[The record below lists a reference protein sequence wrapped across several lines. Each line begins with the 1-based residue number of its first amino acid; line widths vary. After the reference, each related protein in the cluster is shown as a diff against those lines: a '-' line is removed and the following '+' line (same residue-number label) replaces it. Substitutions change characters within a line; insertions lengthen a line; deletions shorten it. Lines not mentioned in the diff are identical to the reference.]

1 MKRCTQVVSRAYP
14 GRGRSSRAGPEICRD
29 AQPPSHAVTPGEAP
43 GPPPI
48 RDGAFHAYFVFDV
61 ADTIDL
67 ARLASVGGEGVAPAP
82 LQLRPEASSGFIEF
96 ETEPVVARVPAGP
109 GNAAARAKIF
119 DYGVVS
125 IRFTVPFTGS
135 WSDYAAFTRRLRRD
149 EELPQEARDALDA
162 LLHEIAAALDE
173 PHEPLVED
181 YFVFEVEAFESPGD
195 SGALL
200 RLHGGALASLVLC
213 EERRL
218 TVTESAEALRINFSY
233 FDDDLSVIQWDTAFV
248 YDRGEGAQSAL
259 DILEFA
265 NTQLAELRT
274 YDKRLDDE
282 LDTIYA
288 LDPKRPTR
296 RFGRRQA
303 QDAADRLRYL
313 IVDIAEL
320 TDRSSNAL
328 KIIGDAY
335 YARFYR
341 GAAGRLGLAD
351 WQRQIDSK
359 VATVNEMYRFFTDQ
373 AQASRSEFLEII
385 IVLLIAFELV
395 VGLLE
400 LRH

>member
-1 MKRCTQVVSRAYP
+1 MT
-14 GRGRSSRAGPEICRD
+14 
-29 AQPPSHAVTPGEAP
+29 PSHHSRSTEFAHGSGKRPSVPTPQA
-43 GPPPI
+43 I
-48 RDGAFHAYFVFDV
+48 RSGAFHAFFVYDV

-67 ARLASVGGEGVAPAP
+67 ARLGSVGGADVARAP
-82 LQLRPEASSGFIEF
+82 LQLRREASSGFIEF
-96 ETEPVVARVPAGP
+96 ETQPVVVSMAPRP
-109 GNAAARAKIF
+109 GGFAARAKIF

-125 IRFTVPFTGS
+125 IRLSLPFAGS
-135 WSDYAAFTRRLRRD
+135 WAEFAGFTRRLRRN
-149 EELPQEARDALDA
+149 EELVLEGDAVLESV
-162 LLHEIAAALDE
+162 LGEIAGALDE
-173 PHEPLVED
+173 PHDSLVED
-181 YFVFEVEAFESPGD
+181 YFVFEVEAFETPV
-195 SGALL
+195 GAADLL
-200 RLHGGALASLVLC
+200 NDHAGALASLVLC

-218 TVTESAEALRINFSY
+218 MPAEAAEALRINFAY
-233 FDDDLSVIQWDTAFV
+233 FDDDLAIVQWDTAFV
-248 YDRGEGAQSAL
+248 YDRGDGAQAAL

-265 NTQLAELRT
+265 NSQLVELRT
-274 YDKRLDDE
+274 YDKRLDAE

-341 GAAGRLGLAD
+341 GAAGRLGLKD
-351 WQRQIDSK
+351 WQKQIDSK
-359 VATVNEMYRFFTDQ
+359 VETVNEMYRFFTDQ
-373 AQASRSEFLEII
+373 AQTSRSEVLEII
-385 IVLLIAFELV
+385 VILLIALELV
-395 VGLLE
+395 LGLFT

>member
-1 MKRCTQVVSRAYP
+1 
-14 GRGRSSRAGPEICRD
+14 
-29 AQPPSHAVTPGEAP
+29 
-43 GPPPI
+43 
-48 RDGAFHAYFVFDV
+48 VFDV

-67 ARLASVGGEGVAPAP
+67 ERLATVGGEGVARAP
-82 LQLRPEASSGFIEF
+82 LHLRREASPGFIEF
-96 ETEPVVARVPAGP
+96 ETQPIVARVPTAFGD
-109 GNAAARAKIF
+109 GSARVKIF

-125 IRFTVPFTGS
+125 IRFTVAFAGP
-135 WSDYAAFTRRLRRD
+135 WNAYAALGRRMRLD
-149 EELPQEARDALDA
+149 DQLPVLAGAALDRVLA
-162 LLHEIAAALDE
+162 EIAGALDE
-173 PHEPLVED
+173 PHAPLVED
-181 YFVFEVEAFESPGD
+181 YLVFEIDAFEVPTD
-195 SGALL
+195 AGALL
-200 RLHGGALASLVLC
+200 GTHAGALASLVLC

-218 TVTESAEALRINFSY
+218 TAGERDEALRVNFAY
-233 FDDDLSVIQWDTAFV
+233 FDDDLSVIQWDTALV
-248 YDRGEGAQSAL
+248 YDRREGAQATL

-274 YDKRLDDE
+274 YDRRLDAE

-335 YARFYR
+335 YARLYR
-341 GAAGRLGLAD
+341 GAAARLGLKD
-351 WQRQIDSK
+351 WQKQIDSK
-359 VATVNEMYRFFTDQ
+359 LETVNEMYRFFTDQ

-385 IVLLIAFELV
+385 VILLIAFEGI
-395 VGLLE
+395 VGLFA

>member
-1 MKRCTQVVSRAYP
+1 MDTLSSAREASVDARSKDAGMEMTAPATPPAIRA
-14 GRGRSSRAGPEICRD
+14 
-29 AQPPSHAVTPGEAP
+29 
-43 GPPPI
+43 
-48 RDGAFHAYFVFDV
+48 GAFHAYFVYDV

-67 ARLASVGGEGVAPAP
+67 ERLVTVGGEGVARAP
-82 LQLRPEASSGFIEF
+82 LQLRREASPGFIEF
-96 ETEPVVARVPAGP
+96 ETQPIVARLPTTFGS
-109 GNAAARAKIF
+109 GSARVKIF

-125 IRFTVPFTGS
+125 LRFTLPFAGA
-135 WSDYAAFTRRLRRD
+135 WEAYAALGRQLRLD
-149 EELPQEARDALDA
+149 DQLPALAAAALDRV
-162 LLHEIAAALDE
+162 LVEIASALDE
-173 PHEPLVED
+173 PHAPIVED
-181 YFVFEVEAFESPGD
+181 YLVFAIDAFETPAD
-195 SGALL
+195 SNVLL
-200 RLHGGALASLVLC
+200 TAHAGALASLVLC
-213 EERRL
+213 EERQLMPAER
-218 TVTESAEALRINFSY
+218 AEALRVNFAY
-233 FDDDLSVIQWDTAFV
+233 FDDDLTVIQWDTALV
-248 YDRGEGAQSAL
+248 YDRREGAQATL

-274 YDKRLDDE
+274 YDLRLDAE

-335 YARFYR
+335 YARLYR
-341 GAAGRLGLAD
+341 GAAARLGLKD
-351 WQRQIDSK
+351 WQKQIDSK
-359 VATVNEMYRFFTDQ
+359 LETVNEMYRFFTDQ

-385 IVLLIAFELV
+385 VILLIAFEAL
-395 VGLLE
+395 VGLFQ

>member
-1 MKRCTQVVSRAYP
+1 
-14 GRGRSSRAGPEICRD
+14 
-29 AQPPSHAVTPGEAP
+29 VTPGEAP

-67 ARLASVGGEGVAPAP
+67 GRLASVGGQGVAPAP

-96 ETEPVVARVPAGP
+96 ETQPVVARVPPGP
-109 GNAAARAKIF
+109 GNATARAKIF

-125 IRFTVPFTGS
+125 IRFTLPFTGS
-135 WSDYAAFTRRLRRD
+135 WTEYAAFTRRLRRD
-149 EELPQEARDALDA
+149 EELPQSARDALDA

-181 YFVFEVEAFESPGD
+181 YFVFEVEAFATPLYAE
-195 SGALL
+195 ALL
-200 RLHGGALASLVLC
+200 GEHAAALSSLVLG

-218 TVTESAEALRINFSY
+218 TRAESAEALRVNFAY
-233 FDDDLSVIQWDTAFV
+233 FDDDLAVVQWDTAFV
-248 YDRGEGAQSAL
+248 YDRAESSGAVL

-265 NTQLAELRT
+265 NTQLVELRT
-274 YDKRLDDE
+274 YDKRLDAE

-296 RFGRRQA
+296 RFGRKEA

-341 GAAGRLGLAD
+341 GAAGRLGLKD
-351 WQRQIDSK
+351 WQMQIDSK
-359 VATVNEMYRFFTDQ
+359 VETVNEMYRFFTDQ
-373 AQASRSEFLEII
+373 AQASRSEFLEIVI
-385 IVLLIAFELV
+385 ILLIVFELII
-395 VGLLE
+395 GLFA

>member
-1 MKRCTQVVSRAYP
+1 MELAERRVPAV
-14 GRGRSSRAGPEICRD
+14 
-29 AQPPSHAVTPGEAP
+29 PPAVRE
-43 GPPPI
+43 
-48 RDGAFHAYFVFDV
+48 GAFHAYFVFDV

-67 ARLASVGGEGVAPAP
+67 ARLASVAGAGVSRAP
-82 LQLRPEASSGFIEF
+82 LQLRPEASTGFIEF
-96 ETEPVVARVPAGP
+96 ETQPIVARIPPTPSGIAV
-109 GNAAARAKIF
+109 RAKIF

-125 IRFTVPFTGS
+125 IRLSLPFSGS
-135 WSDYAAFTRRLRRD
+135 WGAYAAFTRRLRAD
-149 EELPQEARDALDA
+149 EELPRLARITLDGVLA
-162 LLHEIAAALDE
+162 EIAPVVEE

-181 YFVFEVEAFESPGD
+181 YFVFEID
-195 SGALL
+195 SFVTPVVGTHLL
-200 RLHGGALASLVLC
+200 GEYADALASLVLC

-218 TVTESAEALRINFSY
+218 MPAEALEALRINFAY
-233 FDDDLSVIQWDTAFV
+233 FDDDLSIVQWDTAFV
-248 YDRGEGAQSAL
+248 FDRRDSANATL

-265 NTQLAELRT
+265 NTQLVELRT
-274 YDKRLDDE
+274 YDKRLDEE

-335 YARFYR
+335 YARLFR
-341 GAAGRLGLAD
+341 GASGRLGLKD
-351 WQRQIDSK
+351 WQKQIDSK
-359 VATVNEMYRFFTDQ
+359 LETVNEMYRFFTDQ
-373 AQASRSEFLEII
+373 AQASRSEFLEIVVI
-385 IVLLIAFELV
+385 LLVALEAVIGVLA
-395 VGLLE
+395 

>member
-1 MKRCTQVVSRAYP
+1 LVTSP
-14 GRGRSSRAGPEICRD
+14 GKAESVAL
-29 AQPPSHAVTPGEAP
+29 
-43 GPPPI
+43 PPI
-48 RDGAFHAYFVFDV
+48 REGAFHAYFVYDV

-67 ARLASVGGEGVAPAP
+67 GRLASVGGEGVARAP
-82 LQLRPEASSGFIEF
+82 LHLRREASSASIGF
-96 ETEPVVARVPAGP
+96 ETQPVVARIPAAP
-109 GNAAARAKIF
+109 GNTAARAKIF

-125 IRFTVPFTGS
+125 IRLSLPFAGT
-135 WSDYAAFTRRLRRD
+135 WPEYAAFTRRLRGD
-149 EELPQEARDALDA
+149 DGLPELARATLDRV
-162 LLHEIAAALDE
+162 LGEIAGALDE

-181 YFVFEVEAFESPGD
+181 YFVFEVDAFEEPVSAE
-195 SGALL
+195 SLL
-200 RLHGGALASLVLC
+200 NAHAGALASLVLC

-218 TVTESAEALRINFSY
+218 MPLEAAEALRVNFAY
-233 FDDDLSVIQWDTAFV
+233 FDDDLAIVQWDTAFV
-248 YDRGEGAQSAL
+248 YDRPDGAQATL

-288 LDPKRPTR
+288 LESKRPTR

-335 YARFYR
+335 YARLYR
-341 GAAGRLGLAD
+341 GAAGRLGLKD
-351 WQRQIDSK
+351 WQQQIDAK
-359 VATVNEMYRFFTDQ
+359 IGNVNEMYRFFTDQ

-385 IVLLIAFELV
+385 VILLIALELV
-395 VGLLE
+395 LGLFA